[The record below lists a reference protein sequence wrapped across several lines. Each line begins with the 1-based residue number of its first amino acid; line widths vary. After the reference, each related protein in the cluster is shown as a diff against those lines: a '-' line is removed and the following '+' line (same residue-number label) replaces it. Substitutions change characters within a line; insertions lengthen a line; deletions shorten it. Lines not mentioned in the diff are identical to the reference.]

1 MNLRQ
6 AYPSVALAMGLFLVI
21 ESIIVVLCLFDN
33 FTMKLLDTF
42 SMIYMAES
50 GVTVTT
56 ICNEAAVDS
65 FRSAHFCSE

>member
-1 MNLRQ
+1 M
-6 AYPSVALAMGLFLVI
+6 LASLT
-21 ESIIVVLCLFDN
+21 VVLCLFDN